1 MKMDP
6 GGEFQGPFCLS
17 PPETLSDSSFARI
30 KGARKSGS
38 SRAGGLGRDLLR
50 SREERLRGRS
60 GGKLRWNRCSSP
72 SLPWGERGG
81 LSGRG
86 KQRLPGQSRRLGG
99 GLGSD
104 RRPGGRVLICPN
116 PAQGAKCCGP
126 WKLRLLASDPGSKP
140 GPVV

>member
-72 SLPWGERGG
+72 SPPWGERGG
-81 LSGRG
+81 CLVGGSSGFPVSHG
-86 KQRLPGQSRRLGG
+86 AWAGDSDLTGAPGG
-99 GLGSD
+99 GF
-104 RRPGGRVLICPN
+104 
-116 PAQGAKCCGP
+116 
-126 WKLRLLASDPGSKP
+126 
-140 GPVV
+140 